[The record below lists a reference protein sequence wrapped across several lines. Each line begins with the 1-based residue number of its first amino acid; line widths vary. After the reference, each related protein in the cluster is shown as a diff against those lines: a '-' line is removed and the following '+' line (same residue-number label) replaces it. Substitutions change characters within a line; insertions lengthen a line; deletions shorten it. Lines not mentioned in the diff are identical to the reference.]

1 MNKELWL
8 LRHGK
13 SDRDVIMDD
22 FDRPLKKRGKQDAR
36 RMGNWMKQQ
45 QLIPDVI
52 VCSPANRAMATAKLA
67 AAELGIEAATI
78 RQDQR
83 LYFQGIEQLKAVSA
97 DYLTQHRRILLVG
110 HNPDLED
117 LTLDL
122 TGPAAMTEATKLL
135 PTAALA
141 RLLLTN
147 DHHNLKSGCAQLLSI
162 TRVKD
167 LSEDK

>member
-13 SDRDVIMDD
+13 SNREVIMDD
-22 FDRPLKKRGKQDAR
+22 FDRPLKKRGKEDAR
-36 RMGNWMKQQ
+36 RIGNWMKQQ
-45 QLIPDVI
+45 RLIPDVI
-52 VCSPANRAMATAKLA
+52 VSSPANRAITTAKLA

-78 RQDQR
+78 QQDQR
-83 LYFQGIEQLKAVSA
+83 LYFQGMEQLKAA
-97 DYLTQHRRILLVG
+97 LPNYLKQYRRILLVG
-110 HNPDLED
+110 HNPDLEN

-122 TGPAAMTEATKLL
+122 TNPTAMTEATKLL

-141 RLLLTN
+141 RLLLP
-147 DHHNLKSGCAQLLSI
+147 DGHHNLESGCAQLLSI

-167 LSEDK
+167 LPEDK